1 MESKCFMCKKKI
13 KSKIYI
19 GFDKHFCSNMC
30 RSNIYYINNSIDPN
44 FKDPNTWVKKNE
56 DIYPLFESIKKRK
69 LSISQ
74 DLNKLNIDVQKPKES
89 NSENKDNCNN
99 INNKKTRE
107 TCNIF
112 FYDNII
118 TKEYN
123 KLCNLYSYLIP
134 QKLISSLNI
143 F

>member
-1 MESKCFMCKKKI
+1 MERKCFMCKKNI
-13 KSKIYI
+13 DTKIYV

-30 RSNIYYINNSIDPN
+30 RSNIYYINNSIDPS

-56 DIYPLFESIKKRK
+56 DIYPMFESIKKRK

-74 DLNKLNIDVQKPKES
+74 DLNKLNIDVQKPK
-89 NSENKDNCNN
+89 NSENKKSEKNNDCNN
-99 INNKKTRE
+99 TKTRE

-112 FYDNII
+112 VYTSII
-118 TKEYN
+118 TNEYSKFCSIYN
-123 KLCNLYSYLIP
+123 YLIP